1 MIGTRHEEYGHSYDR
16 LPFILHPNL
25 ERTPFNCSREQ
36 NWHEDL
42 EIQLC
47 TEGQGRV
54 LINGEKYPFLK
65 NDIAVIESNAI
76 HYTGTEEHL
85 TYTCLIIGAV
95 FCRQVGIDYDALEFT
110 PVFKSSRMTALLTEL
125 TDIYTD
131 PACPLRVAKLY
142 GVLLRLLVELVEHHS
157 TEKSRLLLKR
167 KSFEN
172 VKSAVRYIRDNYV
185 EQLTLDKIARAV
197 CADKF
202 ALCRDFKKL
211 TGQTISEYINHYRCQ
226 MAADCIREGS
236 TVAEAAQMCGFRNHS
251 YFTRTFQKYMGALP
265 SVYKCR

>member
-1 MIGTRHEEYGHSYDR
+1 MIGTRHEEYGHSYDG
-16 LPFILHPNL
+16 LPFILHTNL

-47 TEGQGRV
+47 NEGQGSV
-54 LINGEKYPFLK
+54 LINGEKHPFLK

-76 HYTGTEEHL
+76 HYTGTEDHL
-85 TYTCLIIGAV
+85 TYTCLIIGSG
-95 FCRQVGIDYDALEFT
+95 FCRQVGIDYETLEFT
-110 PVFKSSRMTALLTEL
+110 PVFKSSRMTALLAEL
-125 TDIYTD
+125 TDTYND

-142 GVLLRLLVELVEHHS
+142 GILLRLLVELVEYHS
-157 TEKSRLLLKR
+157 MAKSRFSLRR

-197 CADKF
+197 CSDKF

-236 TVAEAAQMCGFRNHS
+236 TVAEAAQLCGFRNLS

-265 SVYKCR
+265 SAYKCR